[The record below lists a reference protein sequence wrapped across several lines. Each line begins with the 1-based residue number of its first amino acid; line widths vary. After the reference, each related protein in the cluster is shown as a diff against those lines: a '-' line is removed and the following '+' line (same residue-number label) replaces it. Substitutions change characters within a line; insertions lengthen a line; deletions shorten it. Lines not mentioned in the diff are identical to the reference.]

1 MAKTSEETLRDD
13 FEKLKS
19 DMASLADDL
28 RKLVKQQG
36 NGVYARGKAA
46 AEDAVARGRAAAEGL
61 TENLS
66 GHLSA
71 AGESVTRHVAERP
84 MTSVAVSFLAG
95 LIVGAVV
102 RR

>member
-1 MAKTSEETLRDD
+1 MAKTAEETLRDD

-28 RKLVKQQG
+28 RKTIKQAG
-36 NGVYARGKAA
+36 NGAYTRGKAA
-46 AEDAVARGRAAAEGL
+46 AEDAVARGRAAAEEFGDQ
-61 TENLS
+61 LS
-66 GHLSA
+66 SAGHA
-71 AGESVTRHVAERP
+71 VTRHVTERP

-95 LIVGAVV
+95 LVLGAIV

>member
-1 MAKTSEETLRDD
+1 MAKTAEETLRDD

-19 DMASLADDL
+19 DMASLAEDL

-46 AEDAVARGRAAAEGL
+46 AEDAVARGRAAADEIGD
-61 TENLS
+61 
-66 GHLSA
+66 HLHSA
-71 AGESVTRHVAERP
+71 GQAVSRQVTERP
-84 MTSVAVSFLAG
+84 MTSMAVSFLAG
-95 LIVGAVV
+95 LVMGAIV

>member
-1 MAKTSEETLRDD
+1 MAKTAEETLRDD

-36 NGVYARGKAA
+36 NGIYARSKAA
-46 AEDAVARGRAAAEGL
+46 AEDAVARGRAAAEELGD
-61 TENLS
+61 
-66 GHLSA
+66 HLS
-71 AGESVTRHVAERP
+71 STVTRQVTERP

-95 LIVGAVV
+95 LIVGAIV

>member
-1 MAKTSEETLRDD
+1 MAKSVEETLRDD

-19 DMASLADDL
+19 DMSSLADDL

-46 AEDAVARGRAAAEGL
+46 AEDAVARGRAAAEDLGD
-61 TENLS
+61 
-66 GHLSA
+66 HLHS
-71 AGESVTRHVAERP
+71 AGETVTRHVTERP